1 MAVIVTSEG
10 IKVEITLERLIKA
23 LQSLDASERQAVR
36 EALESDWTEELEAL
50 LARFRARFQQAP
62 LSDEELDAEI
72 EAGREAYFR
81 RCS

>member
-72 EAGREAYFR
+72 EAGREAYFT